1 MGIKYY
7 SSLLLGLLNLLDV
20 ALGIDNNLLI
30 LMAFAIFKHSLYK

>member
-7 SSLLLGLLNLLDV
+7 GLLLGLYLLDV

-30 LMAFAIFKHSLYK
+30 LMAFAIFKQALHK